1 MVKRNSF
8 HCVLRV
14 FLGAALLLLP
24 SVAALQHAA
33 RADGSGV
40 GMGARLPV
48 MLETVGKRF
57 GPSVSSQ
64 ARPGGVSFEVAVLG
78 TSAILWR
85 LAGRFLRDRPTG
97 VRRNQ
102 LISFGRLQ
110 LEGG

>member
-1 MVKRNSF
+1 MVKRNTF

-14 FLGAALLLLP
+14 FLGAALFLLP
-24 SVAALQHAA
+24 SVASLQQA
-33 RADGSGV
+33 RQAEGSGV

-48 MLETVGKRF
+48 MLETVGKRL
-57 GPSVSSQ
+57 GLNVSSQ
-64 ARPGGVSFEVAVLG
+64 ARPDGVSFEVTVLG

-85 LAGRFLRDRPTG
+85 LAGRFLRNRPTG
-97 VRRNQ
+97 VNRNR